1 MKHAKHNGE
10 RDKGK
15 GGKQASK
22 RAETE
27 STQASTINEYTIISE
42 ML

>member
-22 RAETE
+22 
-27 STQASTINEYTIISE
+27 QASGNGKHTGKHY
-42 ML
+42 

>member
-15 GGKQASK
+15 GGKPPENRGQNIGI
-22 RAETE
+22 RVFF
-27 STQASTINEYTIISE
+27 
-42 ML
+42 

>member
-22 RAETE
+22 
-27 STQASTINEYTIISE
+27 QASERKRKAHRQALLTNI
-42 ML
+42 L